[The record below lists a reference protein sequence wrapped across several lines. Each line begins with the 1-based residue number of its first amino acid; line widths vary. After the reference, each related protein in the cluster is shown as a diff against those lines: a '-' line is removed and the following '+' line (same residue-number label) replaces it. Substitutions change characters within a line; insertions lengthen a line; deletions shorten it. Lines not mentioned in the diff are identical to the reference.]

1 MIAVQDVSIYR
12 PENKLVGSAK
22 TGSLTLN
29 TDGASLTTRLV
40 LPGASSADVSTRQ
53 AHYALGRTSDG
64 APFRTETAPCDDTS
78 NGIGLCGVVTATCRR
93 LVLR

>member
-1 MIAVQDVSIYR
+1 MIAVQDVSIYT

-53 AHYALGRTSDG
+53 AYYALGRTSDG
-64 APFRTETAPCDDTS
+64 APFRTETVPCDD
-78 NGIGLCGVVTATCRR
+78 
-93 LVLR
+93 